1 MKTLLNHSFLFS
13 LKLLNFQFQ
22 LVFVENLII
31 FLYLQNLRNN
41 LIATHSTSLSD
52 HRHGAISLSP
62 ALAWA
67 ENWDP
72 EIDSNV
78 KFSFFSE
85 LKSSSRAVGLIL
97 ILQSS
102 VESWSSSTVCFTSY
116 SLAVFPFWNQG
127 KIKNFIL
134 FFVNLFISKPSCKS
148 LGANFL

>member
-22 LVFVENLII
+22 LVFIENLIT

-52 HRHGAISLSP
+52 DRNGAILLSP
-62 ALAWA
+62 ALPWA

-72 EIDSNV
+72 EIDSNF

-85 LKSSSRAVGLIL
+85 LKSLTRWPHSPTSR
-97 ILQSS
+97 QSK
-102 VESWSSSTVCFTSY
+102 VEARQLSVCFTSY

-127 KIKNFIL
+127 KIKNYIL
-134 FFVNLFISKPSCKS
+134 FFENLFISKPSFKF
-148 LGANFL
+148 LEVNFL